1 VAVQSYGVRKSEP
14 PPWEPQKACTARSLL
29 DSFPPAARSRARRRH
44 TDTMDPPAGTPHIP
58 ISLTATLAQPLTR
71 RAEQICG
78 PRHQPLVVLVPG
90 WPPRLPP
97 TRAPRSP
104 DVDAKNSRG
113 KRPHLSRARN
123 TNIFFSAAG
132 KKKRKEFLR
141 PPRSI
146 APRTFRAGKA
156 FKSPPKPCPPCLLIH
171 RPLPTSLPSNSEL
184 RGGVR
189 RGCGARARKVFDG
202 SPLQAGGWARRAAA
216 APCTS

>member
-1 VAVQSYGVRKSEP
+1 MLHAHVVTWQSNHTVSESQNHHRGS
-14 PPWEPQKACTARSLL
+14 PQKACTARSLL

-132 KKKRKEFLR
+132 KKKEKRI
-141 PPRSI
+141 PP
-146 APRTFRAGKA
+146 P
-156 FKSPPKPCPPCLLIH
+156 
-171 RPLPTSLPSNSEL
+171 
-184 RGGVR
+184 
-189 RGCGARARKVFDG
+189 
-202 SPLQAGGWARRAAA
+202 SPLNCSSHLPRREGI
-216 APCTS
+216 